1 MTAMKIKS
9 GVSAIFTY
17 MGENLKSTIFPCRFC
32 RHKINLEDAL
42 KDDFSLWS
50 TISNMDKLAEWR
62 KKANDL
68 YQRARNQKFSL
79 DQFYEENEKLTREFQ
94 KAEREHSWPPV
105 SYSGGFEA
113 RCKKCKRL
121 HTINLKLE
129 LDAPNFPE
137 ALSLEEK
144 MKLQVS
150 EKVLLRVAEKLRY
163 PNLETYQGWLQGQ
176 EQTKLKGAVENFVSN
191 HLEAIDCPEAKELK
205 KELQGFMER
214 IERELKQRKIKHLM
228 HLREF
233 VHESLIST

>member
-1 MTAMKIKS
+1 MKIKS
-9 GVSAIFTY
+9 GVDAIFTY
-17 MGENLKSTIFPCRFC
+17 AGEPIKTTIFPCRFC
-32 RHKINLEDAL
+32 GRKINLEDAL
-42 KDDFSLWS
+42 RDDFSLWS
-50 TISNMDKLAEWR
+50 TMSSMSKLAEWR

-68 YQRARNQKFSL
+68 YQRARSQKVSL
-79 DQFYEENEKLTREFQ
+79 DQFYEENEKLTGEFQ

-105 SYSGGFEA
+105 SYSGGFQA

-144 MKLQVS
+144 MRLQTS
-150 EKVLLRVAEKLRY
+150 GNILLRVAEKLRY
-163 PNLETYQGWLQGQ
+163 PNLEAYQGWLQGQ
-176 EQTKLKGAVENFVSN
+176 EQVKLKGAVEIFVSN

-205 KELQGFMER
+205 KELQDFTER

-228 HLREF
+228 HMREF
-233 VHESLIST
+233 VHESLAST